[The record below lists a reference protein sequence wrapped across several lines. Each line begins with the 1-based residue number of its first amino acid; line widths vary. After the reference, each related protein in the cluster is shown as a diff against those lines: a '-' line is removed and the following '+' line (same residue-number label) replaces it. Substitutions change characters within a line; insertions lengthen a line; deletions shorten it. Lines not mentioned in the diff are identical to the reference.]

1 MKRKQIGKKIAKTV
15 TAVTLAA
22 ILAINITPGIAK
34 ADTTSQ
40 IQQSIADKQAQI
52 KAAQDEKNAIKANIT
67 NIQNVKKQLEKSK
80 NDLSAFV
87 TQLDNNVSD
96 IEEKIDQLNE
106 DIETKTAE
114 IEQSRKELEE
124 AEQVK
129 ADQYAAMK
137 KRVKALYEQGDD
149 YYLELL
155 ITAHGFGDFLN
166 NMENINKLADYD
178 SRMYAQYQQTVDY
191 CEACKAKLEAEEEVL
206 EETKQ
211 AAEDEKKAVEE
222 LIAEKEKEITAY
234 ENDINNKEAAIK
246 AYEQELAV
254 TSSVISE
261 LEKAVAAERAKL
273 NTNRTYDGGMF
284 CWPAPSFTR
293 VSSEYGYRVHPIL
306 GVQKFH
312 NGVDLAAPGG
322 SDILAAYDGT
332 VVAAA
337 YNDTMGNYVM
347 IDHGGELYTIYM
359 HASKLLCSAGQNVSR
374 GQRIA
379 LVGTTGRSTGNH
391 LHFTVRLNGQYV
403 SPWNYIPHP

>member
-96 IEEKIDQLNE
+96 IEDKISQLND
-106 DIETKTAE
+106 DIDKKTKE
-114 IEQSRKELEE
+114 IDQSRKELEE